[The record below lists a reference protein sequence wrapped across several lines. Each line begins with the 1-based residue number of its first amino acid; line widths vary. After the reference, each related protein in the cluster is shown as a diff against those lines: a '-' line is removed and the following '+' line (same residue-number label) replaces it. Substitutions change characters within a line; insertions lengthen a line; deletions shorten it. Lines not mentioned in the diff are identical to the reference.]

1 MMMPPA
7 VFSVCSTRRTSTRSC
22 KGRKAIFRSPIV
34 GAPERAPDQVGGLS
48 PEGTGDRWHSHP
60 VSANDLGK
68 PTPAF
73 KGQGERET
81 PNLAA
86 LRHHSCQRVES
97 KELYCLPCRHDGV
110 TIKQASNGPSSAT
123 NEETA
128 LSTAELSRQLAGYRL
143 TTAEILYHMPDHPDL
158 LQSFVWQHLDLAPDF
173 PVLRRFL
180 DFWTREIE
188 GKLHSVEIASV
199 RSEESRVGKE
209 CVSTC
214 RSRWSPYH

>member
-1 MMMPPA
+1 MRSPALTSSATRLPFSSRAPGPTAITSPSCGFSLAVSGMMMPPA

-22 KGRKAIFRSPIV
+22 KGRKAICRSPIV

-97 KELYCLPCRHDGV
+97 KELYCLPYRHDGV

-123 NEETA
+123 KTEE
-128 LSTAELSRQLAGYRL
+128 R
-143 TTAEILYHMPDHPDL
+143 
-158 LQSFVWQHLDLAPDF
+158 
-173 PVLRRFL
+173 
-180 DFWTREIE
+180 
-188 GKLHSVEIASV
+188 
-199 RSEESRVGKE
+199 RVGKE
-209 CVSTC
+209 CDSKC
-214 RSRWSPYH
+214 GLGW